1 MQAAFRAQ
9 NPYKE
14 MRNGELVFKKSAYLF
29 DFAPTRV
36 LEIYD
41 LFANGLNPK
50 AVSGKITE
58 KDREDNIKSCLIS
71 SL

>member
-9 NPYKE
+9 NPFNE
-14 MRNGELVFKKSAYLF
+14 LRNGELYYKKSAYLF

-41 LFANGLNPK
+41 DFANGLNPK
-50 AVSGKITE
+50 AVQGEITE
-58 KDREDNIKSCLIS
+58 RKEKKTSVNC
-71 SL
+71 